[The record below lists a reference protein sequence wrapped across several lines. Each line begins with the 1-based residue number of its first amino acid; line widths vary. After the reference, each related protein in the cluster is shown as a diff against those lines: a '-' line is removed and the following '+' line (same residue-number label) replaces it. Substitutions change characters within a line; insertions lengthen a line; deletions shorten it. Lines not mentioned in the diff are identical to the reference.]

1 LFDDR
6 RNSRIAFY
14 SVGLSVPHSF
24 ESPIYITARLWND
37 ALYKNSDEGLALRF
51 GIPDRLRDDRLEVV
65 WRNRL
70 SFHGH
75 LDVPIVRVVAELR
88 KLEIAISLTT
98 PCVCVNLMASGGF
111 KDLARNANPASRE
124 SIRNFELTFQSIND
138 DGQSRI
144 AIFTLRSPVLNTSN
158 IPVRIVE

>member
-1 LFDDR
+1 MPRGDCGGRKNLFGLIGDDVFVLQSFNSN

-88 KLEIAISLTT
+88 KLEIAILPTVL
-98 PCVCVNLMASGGF
+98 PLLACAS
-111 KDLARNANPASRE
+111 
-124 SIRNFELTFQSIND
+124 I
-138 DGQSRI
+138 
-144 AIFTLRSPVLNTSN
+144 
-158 IPVRIVE
+158 